1 MTDYKTT
8 VNLPSTAFPMKA
20 DLARREPEMLAWW
33 AERNTYR
40 KLREVARGR
49 PVFILHDGPPY
60 ANGAIHIGHG
70 GSASDWLST

>member
-20 DLARREPEMLAWW
+20 DLARREPEILAWW
-33 AERNTYR
+33 AERDTYR

-49 PVFILHDGPPY
+49 PCSSCTTARHTPTARFT
-60 ANGAIHIGHG
+60 
-70 GSASDWLST
+70 SAMRSTRC